1 MKCKGYI
8 HPDYQSVAET
18 FSKHFEQG
26 EEIGAA
32 LCLYHRHQKVLD
44 IWGGWSDLSRKSAW
58 QENTLV
64 PFFSATKAVAASCLA
79 HCHAR
84 GLFRYN
90 EPVAKYWADF
100 AQGGKADITIGQ
112 LLQHRAGLAA
122 VDHKLSPELIR
133 NKAALES
140 ILAQQ
145 TPHWPPGD
153 YQGYHV
159 WNIGWYIS
167 ALLCRIDPKGRRL
180 KAFVEEE
187 LLPQLEGEVR
197 IGLDRDF
204 NPNRLAQLKPFSKI
218 KGLFA
223 MPFSFVLQFFNP
235 WSLTLRAMLNPSF
248 VGNHSNF
255 NKLEILQLEMGAGGG
270 VGNARGLASLL
281 DALSD
286 PDHPLYL
293 GPSTLQYLMQ
303 YPDPPRKGYRD
314 IVFQQDAFR
323 FHAGFMKPSERHH
336 FSDDASAFGG
346 FGAGGSFVFT
356 EPEQQ
361 LTLAYTMNN
370 MSSEMMNMEREVALR
385 ESVRETIKS
394 H

>member
-140 ILAQQ
+140 ILR
-145 TPHWPPGD
+145 
-153 YQGYHV
+153 
-159 WNIGWYIS
+159 NKRLIGPLGI
-167 ALLCRIDPKGRRL
+167 I
-180 KAFVEEE
+180 KAIMSGTSV
-187 LLPQLEGEVR
+187 GTSVR
-197 IGLDRDF
+197 CYAGSTR
-204 NPNRLAQLKPFSKI
+204 K
-218 KGLFA
+218 
-223 MPFSFVLQFFNP
+223 
-235 WSLTLRAMLNPSF
+235 
-248 VGNHSNF
+248 
-255 NKLEILQLEMGAGGG
+255 AGG
-270 VGNARGLASLL
+270 LKHL
-281 DALSD
+281 
-286 PDHPLYL
+286 
-293 GPSTLQYLMQ
+293 
-303 YPDPPRKGYRD
+303 
-314 IVFQQDAFR
+314 
-323 FHAGFMKPSERHH
+323 
-336 FSDDASAFGG
+336 
-346 FGAGGSFVFT
+346 
-356 EPEQQ
+356 
-361 LTLAYTMNN
+361 
-370 MSSEMMNMEREVALR
+370 
-385 ESVRETIKS
+385 
-394 H
+394 